1 MSNVVIIGAQWGDE
15 GKGKIVDLL
24 SRELDVIVR
33 FQGGNNAG
41 HTIKVAGEQ
50 TILHLIPAGIL
61 HKGKVCLI
69 GNGVVCDPSVFLTE
83 VDELGAKGV
92 DVSAARLKI
101 SKRTHLILPYH
112 KALDVAREAHKAGKK
127 IGTTGRGIGPCYE
140 DKMARVGVRA
150 GDLTNPALVREKIEA
165 ALVEKN
171 ALFSLY
177 GCAVLSADDVYDEL
191 MGLAPRLLPYLAD
204 VPGEIAAAW
213 AQGRSVLFE
222 GAQGTHLDI
231 DHGTY
236 PFVTSSNTVSG
247 NAAAGSGISPRALE
261 RIIGIVKAYTT
272 RVGSG
277 PFPSE
282 LTDPTG
288 EFLRDKGHEFGA
300 TTGRPRRCG
309 WLDVVILRESVRLNG
324 LTDIALTKL
333 DVLRGLPSI
342 KICTGYEYH
351 GQHLDFPPQEEGGLG
366 HVTPVYEELPGFSED
381 ITACRSWDA
390 LPVNVRDYI
399 SRIEALT
406 GVRVSIVS
414 VGPDRDQTIRR

>member
-61 HKGKVCLI
+61 HPGKICLI

-83 VDELGAKGV
+83 VDELAEKGV
-92 DVSAARLKI
+92 DVAPERLKI
-101 SKRTHLILPYH
+101 SKRAHLILPYH
-112 KALDVAREAHKAGKK
+112 KALDVARETHKAGKK

-140 DKMARVGVRA
+140 DKAARVGVRA
-150 GDLTNPALVREKIEA
+150 GDLTNPVLVREKIEA

-177 GCAVLSADDVYDEL
+177 GAPALSPDGVYDEL
-191 MGLAPRLLPYLAD
+191 MDMAPRLLPYLAD
-204 VPGEIAAAW
+204 VPGEIAEAW
-213 AQGRSVLFE
+213 GKGRSVLFE

-247 NAAAGSGISPRALE
+247 NAAAGSGISPRVLH

-282 LTDPTG
+282 LNDPTG
-288 EFLRDKGHEFGA
+288 EFLRDKGCEFGA

-309 WLDVVILRESVRLNG
+309 WLDTVVLRESVRLNG

-366 HVTPVYEELPGFSED
+366 HVTPLYEELPGFTED
-381 ITACRSWDA
+381 ITACASWDA

-406 GVRVSIVS
+406 GVRVSLIS
-414 VGPDRDQTIRR
+414 VGPERDQTIHR